1 GLPIPRYLSVLSFFN
16 KHSHQPTYPIIAMV
30 SFNFAQLMS
39 IVVLTC
45 ACMDIEARFITRISD
60 YSDLAPREVPDNKP
74 TKPAPGLPAG
84 GTETPEL
91 SEASKAKFI
100 EGIKAKAGPGGG
112 SKAGPLTAPTGVNV
126 TKRAETP
133 SPSPAPGKVTGGK
146 PSTTDS
152 TKTKTTPVSP
162 GGIPKNGESTN
173 QKTTPNHSHKHK
185 GKQTGAGGSS
195 PYGNGMAA
203 PTGGPTLS
211 PLDSQLGS
219 LKPPSPPPSGIG
231 KTPPPGKSVSGMKK
245 RTNGGP
251 HSGNSMAS
259 PIGGGK
265 ATSGNTKSHSRS
277 LQPPSPIEDA
287 KTTSS
292 VKPASVKTK
301 RAKNGGAPSGKMMAS
316 PTGGG
321 KSTSGKSKSHS
332 RSLKPPTPIENSK
345 STSSVKP
352 VSGMTKRTD
361 NSIKNI
367 VWKREDAPP
376 APASDQGNEKKPTPT
391 EKDTKPTVKEI
402 NPPAKE
408 TTPPAKE
415 TTPPAKETT
424 PTAKE
429 TKPISPK
436 ETKPISPQETN
447 PTAKETKPIS
457 PKETKPT
464 SPKETTPTAKE
475 GKPISP
481 KETKPTSPKESE
493 SKESKATEKKPKKE
507 SKTKESSESKPI
519 ENKPPSKDKDNTESK
534 KDSKPTEK
542 KNKESDNKESKS
554 KVSDDKKEDTEGGKK
569 AGLKDKVGKLFNTL
583 SL

>member
-1 GLPIPRYLSVLSFFN
+1 
-16 KHSHQPTYPIIAMV
+16 MV
-30 SFNFAQLMS
+30 SFKFAQLMS

-45 ACMDIEARFITRISD
+45 ACMDIEARFITRTSD

-100 EGIKAKAGPGGG
+100 EGIKAKAGAGGV

-146 PSTTDS
+146 PSTTDL

-162 GGIPKNGESTN
+162 GEIPKNGESTN

-185 GKQTGAGGSS
+185 GKQTV
-195 PYGNGMAA
+195 PVVF
-203 PTGGPTLS
+203 TLWKWHGCAHRWTHVVS
-211 PLDSQLGS
+211 LGFAIRISQTTL
-219 LKPPSPPPSGIG
+219 
-231 KTPPPGKSVSGMKK
+231 TTTV
-245 RTNGGP
+245 RNWQDATT
-251 HSGNSMAS
+251 SMAS

-332 RSLKPPTPIENSK
+332 RSLKPRTPIENTK
-345 STSSVKP
+345 SSSSVKP

-361 NSIKNI
+361 NLIKNI
-367 VWKREDAPP
+367 
-376 APASDQGNEKKPTPT
+376 QKKPPRQQ
-391 EKDTKPTVKEI
+391 KKLPRQQKKLSRF
-402 NPPAKE
+402 P
-408 TTPPAKE
+408 
-415 TTPPAKETT
+415 
-424 PTAKE
+424 
-429 TKPISPK
+429 PK

-447 PTAKETKPIS
+447 PTAKETKPI
-457 PKETKPT
+457 

-493 SKESKATEKKPKKE
+493 SKESKPTEKKPKKE

-542 KNKESDNKESKS
+542 KNKEGDTKESKS
-554 KVSDDKKEDTEGGKK
+554 KVSDDKKEDAEGSKK

-583 SL
+583 GL

>member
-1 GLPIPRYLSVLSFFN
+1 MRLYGYRSSLYFENLRLLLVRSR
-16 KHSHQPTYPIIAMV
+16 HQA
-30 SFNFAQLMS
+30 
-39 IVVLTC
+39 
-45 ACMDIEARFITRISD
+45 
-60 YSDLAPREVPDNKP
+60 

-84 GTETPEL
+84 GTETQ
-91 SEASKAKFI
+91 SS
-100 EGIKAKAGPGGG
+100 
-112 SKAGPLTAPTGVNV
+112 SRN
-126 TKRAETP
+126 P

-146 PSTTDS
+146 PSTTDL

-173 QKTTPNHSHKHK
+173 QKTTSNHSHKHK
-185 GKQTGAGGSS
+185 GKQTGAGGGS

-203 PTGGPTLS
+203 PTGGPTMS
-211 PLDSQLGS
+211 TLDSQLGS

-245 RTNGGP
+245 RAENGGP

-265 ATSGNTKSHSRS
+265 ATLGNTKSHSRS
-277 LQPPSPIEDA
+277 LQPPSPIENA
-287 KTTSS
+287 KTT
-292 VKPASVKTK
+292 
-301 RAKNGGAPSGKMMAS
+301 S

-332 RSLKPPTPIENSK
+332 RSLKPRTPIENTK
-345 STSSVKP
+345 SSSSVKP

-361 NSIKNI
+361 NLIKNI

-376 APASDQGNEKKPTPT
+376 APALIRVPKRINSDGKRNQ
-391 EKDTKPTVKEI
+391 
-402 NPPAKE
+402 AY
-408 TTPPAKE
+408 
-415 TTPPAKETT
+415 
-424 PTAKE
+424 
-429 TKPISPK
+429 
-436 ETKPISPQETN
+436 QTN
-447 PTAKETKPIS
+447 PTAKETKPI
-457 PKETKPT
+457 

-493 SKESKATEKKPKKE
+493 SKESKPTEKKPKKE
-507 SKTKESSESKPI
+507 SKTKKAQ
-519 ENKPPSKDKDNTESK
+519 

-542 KNKESDNKESKS
+542 KNKEGDTKESKS
-554 KVSDDKKEDTEGGKK
+554 KVSDDKKEDAEGSKK

-583 SL
+583 GL